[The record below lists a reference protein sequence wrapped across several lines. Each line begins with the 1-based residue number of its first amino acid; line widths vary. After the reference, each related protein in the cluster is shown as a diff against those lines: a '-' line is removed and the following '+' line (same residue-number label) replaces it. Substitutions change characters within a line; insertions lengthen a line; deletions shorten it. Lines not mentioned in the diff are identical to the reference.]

1 MTKFARALI
10 LLLVSSLFVS
20 GFALTGG
27 ATEEEP
33 APEEPAPTSE
43 TTVVTTDIEPVVVV
57 TTTPVDTST
66 ADWTY
71 RYLVPT
77 GLALV
82 VLVILMTTI
91 RYFTNV
97 VRKRYRIVEE

>member
-1 MTKFARALI
+1 MTKFSRVLL
-10 LLLVSSLFVS
+10 LLLVSSWVLS
-20 GFALTGG
+20 GFALPAA
-27 ATEEEP
+27 ATDEEP
-33 APEEPAPTSE
+33 EPTSE

-57 TTTPVDTST
+57 TPPPVDTST

-97 VRKRYRIVEE
+97 VRRRYRIVEE

>member
-1 MTKFARALI
+1 MTKTARAAFLI
-10 LLLVSSLFVS
+10 LVSSVLVS
-20 GFALTGG
+20 MLAITAL
-27 ATEEEP
+27 ATAETP
-33 APEEPAPTSE
+33 APESE

-57 TTTPVDTST
+57 TQPAADIST

-77 GLALV
+77 GLGLVALV
-82 VLVILMTTI
+82 IVATTI
-91 RYFTNV
+91 RYFTDV

>member
-1 MTKFARALI
+1 MTMTKVSRAAFL
-10 LLLVSSLFVS
+10 LMVASLLVSL
-20 GFALTGG
+20 FALP
-27 ATEEEP
+27 ATATDEEP
-33 APEEPAPTSE
+33 APESS
-43 TTVVTTDIEPVVVV
+43 TTVVTTDIEPVVVI
-57 TTTPVDTST
+57 TTPPADAAT

-82 VLVILMTTI
+82 VLVIVMTTV

>member
-1 MTKFARALI
+1 MTKSARLI
-10 LLLVSSLFVS
+10 FLFVVSSLLVVVFAVS
-20 GFALTGG
+20 GG
-27 ATEEEP
+27 ATTEEP
-33 APEEPAPTSE
+33 APESS

-57 TTTPVDTST
+57 TTTPVDTAA

-82 VLVILMTTI
+82 VLVILFTTI
-91 RYFTNV
+91 RYFTDV

>member
-1 MTKFARALI
+1 MTMTKVSRAAFL
-10 LLLVSSLFVS
+10 LMVASLLVSL
-20 GFALTGG
+20 FALTATAT

-33 APEEPAPTSE
+33 PPESE
-43 TTVVTTDIEPVVVV
+43 TTVVTTDIEPVVVI
-57 TTTPVDTST
+57 TTPAADVAT

-82 VLVILMTTI
+82 VLVIVMTTV

>member
-1 MTKFARALI
+1 MTMTKAPRAAF
-10 LLLVSSLFVS
+10 LLLVASLLVSLFT
-20 GFALTGG
+20 LTAA

-33 APEEPAPTSE
+33 APESE
-43 TTVVTTDIEPVVVV
+43 TTVVTTNIEPVVVV
-57 TTTPVDTST
+57 TTPPADTST

-82 VLVILMTTI
+82 VLVIVATTI
-91 RYFTNV
+91 QYFTNV

>member
-1 MTKFARALI
+1 MTMTKVSRAAFL
-10 LLLVSSLFVS
+10 LMVASLLVSL
-20 GFALTGG
+20 FALP
-27 ATEEEP
+27 ATATATDEEP
-33 APEEPAPTSE
+33 APEST
-43 TTVVTTDIEPVVVV
+43 TTVVTTDIEPVVVI
-57 TTTPVDTST
+57 TTPPADAAT

-82 VLVILMTTI
+82 VLVIVMTTV